1 MANTVG
7 ETVEMEIYLKK
18 NHRKS
23 LVEKQFHG
31 IKVRMKT
38 AKCSENVE

>member
-1 MANTVG
+1 
-7 ETVEMEIYLKK
+7 MEIDFKKK

-23 LVEKQFHG
+23 LVEEQFHE